1 MAAGDITIL
10 GPFAVGDTTAIDTA
24 LTGAVVVADNF
35 TSWTSAN
42 GLQVYFA
49 IVKAA

>member
-10 GPFAVGDTTAIDTA
+10 GPYSVEDSTAIDTG
-24 LTGAVVVADNF
+24 LTGQVVVADTF
-35 TSWTSAN
+35 TSWSYN
-42 GLQVYFA
+42 NQVWFA

>member
-10 GPFAVGDTTAIDTA
+10 GPYNVGDSTEIDTG
-24 LTGAVVVADNF
+24 LSGQVLVADLLVSYVSGN
-35 TSWTSAN
+35 
-42 GLQVYFA
+42 QVWFA

>member
-10 GPFAVGDTTAIDTA
+10 GPFQVGDKTAIDTA
-24 LTGAVVVADNF
+24 LTGQVVVADKIV
-35 TSWTSAN
+35 SWNAN
-42 GLQVYFA
+42 LDYVYFA